1 MGIVVTKFGGSSLS
15 EASQFRKVKEILLGD
30 SNRMYVVPSAPG
42 RREPDDAKVTDMLY
56 TCHKLASKGEL
67 AEFEKVFAELSAR
80 YTEIIDELGL
90 NLDFAPHLEQVHY
103 AMLNGQS
110 VDYAASRG
118 EYLNGIILAEYLGW
132 EFIDAA
138 EVIFFD
144 ANHRFDSERTQEV
157 LSARLAGTRYAVIPG
172 FYGSNPDGTIRTFSR
187 GGSDVTG
194 AIVARAAGA
203 ELYENWTDVSG
214 FLMADP
220 RIVKRPKRIHVI
232 TYRELR
238 ELSYMG
244 AGVLHEDA
252 IFPVRMAGIPINIRN
267 TNEPDNPG
275 TMIVRADESH
285 VRGAI
290 TGIAGKKGFTA
301 IAVEKNMMNSEL
313 GFGRRMLEALE
324 ECNVSFE
331 HMPSGIDTMT
341 VLVSD
346 HNIEGRIDQVV
357 EKIRRTCKPDHIEVI
372 SGLSLIATVGRGMVR
387 YPGTAARIIGALAD
401 SGINIR
407 MIDQGSSE
415 INIITGVE
423 SADFEKAINAIYNAF
438 MK

>member
-42 RREPDDAKVTDMLY
+42 RREPDDSKVTDLLY

-144 ANHRFDSERTQEV
+144 ANHRFDPERTQEV

-387 YPGTAARIIGALAD
+387 YPGTAARIFGALAD

>member
-144 ANHRFDSERTQEV
+144 ANRRFDSERTQEV

-387 YPGTAARIIGALAD
+387 YPGTAARIFGALAD